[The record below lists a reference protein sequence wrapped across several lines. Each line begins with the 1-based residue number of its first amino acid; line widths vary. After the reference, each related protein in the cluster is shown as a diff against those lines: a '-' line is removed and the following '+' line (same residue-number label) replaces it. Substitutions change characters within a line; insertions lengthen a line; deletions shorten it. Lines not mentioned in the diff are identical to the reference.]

1 MYSAL
6 LGLDLSSFFSDLIRG
21 RQGQTPRWLYLLVAI
36 MIIGLGLNFAS
47 SVMTMMTLGNLKY
60 QFGSKGEKILFS
72 PDSRKKMDIIEG
84 FFVTSVVLITVVSFR
99 IYFSPTEMVSNV
111 SQWINENISEMV
123 LNGGH
128 LLMCLVALGLG
139 FTIKGH
145 FLKDI
150 DDNHNKTADE
160 LKKIFSVYEDHK
172 PFIAN
177 FNALFFILMALL
189 IMTILPSF
197 AGFFGIESMRNFYV
211 NSSASIYTILALIF
225 TVLGF
230 SITGELDKRKDSQ
243 YTDFIALAYSTL
255 SLFLVGVVGN
265 ILNSSEL
272 FKFESLGFIRRIP
285 GVWINIFL
293 VVVAITMFG
302 GALGLGD
309 KIDKIGTSANDI
321 ANTTNV
327 YYKVLL
333 SLMVILPG
341 ITFLFLLFTYMET
354 SSEKHVFT
362 RIWDAFTNLN
372 NTFILNTIEAFSIIK
387 TFLLM
392 MVVVFAG
399 LTINQYDKIKDTVDK
414 DDYKKY
420 RMKEV
425 FGSFISF
432 LMIVVAVS
440 LFDLRSINGIM
451 TVLIDYIAPLAIL
464 ILAALLVVY
473 TNEISLLSKKVPIAE
488 IKIDPEEETKK
499 YVAKMPTDVANANTY
514 DGSDKPK
521 I

>member
-1 MYSAL
+1 
-6 LGLDLSSFFSDLIRG
+6 
-21 RQGQTPRWLYLLVAI
+21 
-36 MIIGLGLNFAS
+36 
-47 SVMTMMTLGNLKY
+47 
-60 QFGSKGEKILFS
+60 
-72 PDSRKKMDIIEG
+72 
-84 FFVTSVVLITVVSFR
+84 
-99 IYFSPTEMVSNV
+99 
-111 SQWINENISEMV
+111 
-123 LNGGH
+123 
-128 LLMCLVALGLG
+128 
-139 FTIKGH
+139 
-145 FLKDI
+145 
-150 DDNHNKTADE
+150 
-160 LKKIFSVYEDHK
+160 
-172 PFIAN
+172 
-177 FNALFFILMALL
+177 
-189 IMTILPSF
+189 
-197 AGFFGIESMRNFYV
+197 
-211 NSSASIYTILALIF
+211 
-225 TVLGF
+225 
-230 SITGELDKRKDSQ
+230 
-243 YTDFIALAYSTL
+243 
-255 SLFLVGVVGN
+255 
-265 ILNSSEL
+265 
-272 FKFESLGFIRRIP
+272 
-285 GVWINIFL
+285 
-293 VVVAITMFG
+293 MFG